1 MTNGFSQRYNEALTA
16 AEAITKRGRDA
27 ALDEFGRNM
36 ECVEMYKEVVLAFI
50 RVFDFKS
57 CNFFINLITED
68 LSKTIGRPFSIRTQ
82 IDNNQ
87 KAHIYFYYCR
97 DWKGIS
103 MGLPDF
109 LEKKAI
115 KLGVVNNALEE
126 DDINVSTDFPDDW
139 NYRTDSITITFDA
152 SLLLSRRDE
161 LFHESSSGKKIILTQ
176 EAGKNGVK

>member
-1 MTNGFSQRYNEALTA
+1 MTNGFSQRYIEALTT
-16 AEAITKRGRDA
+16 AEENSKYGNDA
-27 ALDEFGRNM
+27 ALDEYGRNM
-36 ECVEMYKEVVLAFI
+36 ECVEMYKQLILAFI
-50 RVFDFKS
+50 RVFDFKT

-97 DWKGIS
+97 DWKGIL

-109 LEKKAI
+109 LEEKTI
-115 KLGVVNNALEE
+115 NLGVVNNALEE
-126 DDINVSTDFPDDW
+126 DDINVSTDFSDDM

-161 LFHESSSGKKIILTQ
+161 LVHESNSDKKIILTQ
-176 EAGKNGVK
+176 GTGKNGVK